1 MVRDNKGSKFIWRG
15 LPLAGAIAASLAV
28 APTGVSAGQCP
39 AGKIGVD
46 VTKPGPAEPKG
57 VTDTVLNSI
66 DLSKEMVKL
75 DDRLFRIRRLEIQPG
90 GVVPW
95 HNHGDR
101 PALIYI
107 VKGTMTEYSSN
118 CSVPIEHRAGDAAME
133 SIGLSH
139 WWKNN
144 GKQAA
149 VLISADILHM
159 KKEKG
164 DVM

>member
-1 MVRDNKGSKFIWRG
+1 MDKGNGHYWRSCRG
-15 LPLAGAIAASLAV
+15 IFAAGVFGVAAV
-28 APTGVSAGQCP
+28 IISATVHAGECP
-39 AGKIGVD
+39 AAKAGVD
-46 VTKPGPAEPKG
+46 VMEPGPMEAKG
-57 VTDTVLNSI
+57 VTDVVLGAV
-66 DLSKEMVKL
+66 DLSKEMVRL
-75 DDRLFRIRRLEIQPG
+75 EDRLFRIRRLEIQPG

-107 VKGTMTEYSSN
+107 IKGSVTEYSSN
-118 CSVPIEHRAGDAAME
+118 CAVPIEHKAGEAAME
-133 SIGLSH
+133 SVGLSH

-144 GKQAA
+144 GTE
-149 VLISADILHM
+149 VVILISADILHV